1 MKNLKNKSPS
11 SFGCRMPRKD
21 NMKDLVIRISQAQLA
36 DMDFSTLNLRGL
48 YDRSYFYVI
57 SIDDYILATI

>member
-1 MKNLKNKSPS
+1 
-11 SFGCRMPRKD
+11 
-21 NMKDLVIRISQAQLA
+21 MKDLVIRISQAQLA